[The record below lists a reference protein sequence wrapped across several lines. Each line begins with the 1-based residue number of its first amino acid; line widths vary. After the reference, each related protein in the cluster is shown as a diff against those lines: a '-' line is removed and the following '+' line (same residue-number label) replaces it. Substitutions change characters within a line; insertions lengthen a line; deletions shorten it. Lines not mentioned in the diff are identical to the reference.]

1 MTPIL
6 KYAGH
11 SDIEE
16 VLHSARQLRT
26 DGDLRANI
34 RTKTDNLHGFY
45 KAVTM
50 LESRALNDK
59 AAIEFHNNGKQKAR
73 FTQESLAA
81 LVESADLMTA
91 LWNLAYTGSKE
102 HKRLV
107 VLGYFKESAA

>member
-6 KYAGH
+6 KYAGR

-26 DGDLRANI
+26 DSDLRANI

-50 LESRALNDK
+50 LENRALNDK
-59 AAIEFHNNGKQKAR
+59 AAIEIWNGGKQKAH

-81 LVESADLMTA
+81 IAESADLMTE
-91 LWNLAYTGSKE
+91 LWNLAYAGSKE
-102 HKRLV
+102 HKRLA
-107 VLGYFKESAA
+107 VLGYFKEAAA